1 MGTILADLYPVLL
14 LQAQAYLGVFY
25 MRGLQ
30 PKVKKGLKYLLLAA
44 KNGVSNLCANYDCA
58 QLRISVG
65 YRWQILG
72 LLGNGSEC
80 RDFTALSVE
89 PRCVLERRQALGNRD
104 AETALLGW
112 GSSHSTSACV
122 SLA

>member
-1 MGTILADLYPVLL
+1 MGTILADLYLVLL

-30 PKVKKGLKYLLLAA
+30 PKEKKGLKYLLLAA
-44 KNGVSNLCANYDCA
+44 KNGVSNPCANYGCA
-58 QLRISVG
+58 QFRINAG

-80 RDFTALSVE
+80 RDLTTLSVE
-89 PRCVLERRQALGNRD
+89 PWCVLERKQAPGHRLS
-104 AETALLGW
+104 ETGM
-112 GSSHSTSACV
+112 
-122 SLA
+122 